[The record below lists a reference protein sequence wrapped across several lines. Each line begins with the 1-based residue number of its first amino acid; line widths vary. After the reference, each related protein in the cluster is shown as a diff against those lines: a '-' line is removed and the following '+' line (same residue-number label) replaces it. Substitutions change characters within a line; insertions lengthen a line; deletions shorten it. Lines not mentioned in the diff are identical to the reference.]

1 MRREWST
8 VPADEKPSKQRPA
21 ATGRSVG
28 LQGEHSAGGTTSTE
42 EAGSSH
48 GECVAAPV
56 HLLPRRLVLAITHE
70 VGGQAGTQ
78 AFIFKFQRR
87 ET

>member
-1 MRREWST
+1 MGS
-8 VPADEKPSKQRPA
+8 QGRPRW
-21 ATGRSVG
+21 GVGGFG

-78 AFIFKFQRR
+78 AFIFRFQRR